1 MPVITLT
8 SDWGLTD
15 HYVGAVKGAILSRLP
30 DAVIVDIS
38 HQIKHFD
45 IRHAA
50 FIIRNTYT
58 SFPIGT
64 IHIVAIDSVE
74 SDDQPHIVIK
84 ANGHYFIGADSGLFS
99 LILDDNPD
107 KIIALGVP
115 QDTGYF
121 TFPSRDRFAKAACHL
136 AEGKDISDLGE
147 ALPSMVVKLPMKA
160 IIEPGIIKGRV
171 MYIDS
176 YENVYLNITEKE
188 FRDAVGN
195 KPFTINLKR
204 SGDTIDKIVKAYG
217 DVYEG
222 EMCALFSTTG
232 YLEIALNKGK
242 ASSLLNLHMDTAV
255 NVTISE

>member
-45 IRHAA
+45 IRYAA
-50 FIIRNTYT
+50 FIIRNAYPN
-58 SFPIGT
+58 FPIGT
-64 IHIVAIDSVE
+64 IHIIAVDSIE
-74 SDDQPHIVIK
+74 SDNQPHIIVK
-84 ANGHYFIGADSGLFS
+84 AKGHYFIGADSGLFS
-99 LILDDNPD
+99 LILDEKPD
-107 KIIALGVP
+107 LIVALSVL

-121 TFPSRDRFAKAACHL
+121 TFPARDRFAKAACHL

-147 ALPSMVVKLPMKA
+147 ALPTLVAKLPMRA
-160 IIEPGIIKGRV
+160 IFEKGIIKGRV

-188 FRDAVGN
+188 FREAVGN
-195 KPFTINLKR
+195 KPFTIQLKR
-204 SGDTIDKIVKAYG
+204 SGYTIDKIVKAYG
-217 DVYEG
+217 DVSEA

-232 YLEIALNKGK
+232 YLEIALNRGK
-242 ASSLLNLHMDTAV
+242 ASSLLNLHMDTEV
-255 NVTISE
+255 NVMIGE